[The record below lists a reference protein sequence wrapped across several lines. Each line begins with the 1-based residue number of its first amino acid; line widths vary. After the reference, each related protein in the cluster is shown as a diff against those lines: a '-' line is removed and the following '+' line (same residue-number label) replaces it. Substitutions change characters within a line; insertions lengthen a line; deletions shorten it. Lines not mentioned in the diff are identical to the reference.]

1 MLQSPQ
7 KYLFSIVIEISV
19 TALGMYVHIWV
30 SLYENNDT
38 TFIFYSFK
46 KYETA
51 VLFEP

>member
-38 TFIFYSFK
+38 TFNFCSSK
-46 KYETA
+46 KYENA
-51 VLFEP
+51 LLFDT